1 LREFTLGRNLNHP
14 LSWISQVLNVS
25 RFTNGI
31 SLAGIA
37 IAPICAF
44 SMALHSSD
52 VLAEEP
58 ASATADVSASD
69 AGAARDPAQTQ
80 GRATPARIRSNQ
92 SRAATRTRPANSANR
107 AANAARALVPS
118 GAGLTVQKIVV
129 KGNKKIEADAVV
141 AKLVTKTGAALQAD
155 KIRQDLESLFKAGF
169 FYDVKVEQTPVDG
182 GVQLTYAVVEKP
194 SIIEIAFVGNVE
206 IESTELQ
213 TTAALKPYEVLNMG
227 KIREAV
233 EKIQKLYEDKGFFL
247 ARVTTRVDPAGK
259 DGLGEDAVKLTF
271 EIQENDKVKVKRISI
286 LGNKH
291 ISDGRI
297 KGMLQT
303 QEGGFFSFLSSSGSY
318 KQDAFDRDIQL
329 INYLYFNEGYVQVKV
344 DRPQVYVTPDKK
356 GIYITIRLEEGE
368 RYKVGAIDFAG
379 DLLFPRSELETATE
393 IDGAEWYQHET
404 LLKDIRT
411 IQAKYGDLGYAYA
424 NIIPRTRPRD
434 KDRELDITF
443 EIDKGNKVYFGRI
456 NVVGNSKTRD
466 KVVRRELLVQEGE
479 LYNETRRRES
489 LDNVKRLGFFDEVNF
504 NSSTPT
510 DNQDLMNID
519 IVVKERNTG
528 SIQVGAGYSSYS
540 QFIFNGQVNQTNLLG
555 KGQRLGVSVDLS
567 SNQSLFN
574 FNFTEPYFYD
584 TDWSVGVDAYQ
595 SKRTT
600 TEYEETK
607 KGGALRVGY
616 PITRFLRTFLRYKLE
631 SAEIFV
637 DPKEGDPILF
647 PVPVPGGDPNPQGNP
662 NGVTSSATL
671 TLEYDK
677 RNDRFTP
684 TSGVYSS
691 LSLEYAGLGGDHQFT
706 KGIGTARLYEKVF
719 WDVVLRNN
727 LTYGFIRSNVD
738 GREPPFNE
746 LFLLGGANSLRGFN
760 WFSIAKRK
768 RSTKVYDS
776 LIAKGFPADIAEIR
790 AWRPFGGKEQLFYQA
805 ELEFPLITE
814 AGIKGV
820 VFYDIGN
827 ADDVLAISEFR
838 SNVGFGFRWFS
849 PIGPLRFEWGFPLE
863 RKPELEEPAVVFQFA
878 IGAPF

>member
-1 LREFTLGRNLNHP
+1 M
-14 LSWISQVLNVS
+14 S
-25 RFTNGI
+25 
-31 SLAGIA
+31 
-37 IAPICAF
+37 
-44 SMALHSSD
+44 
-52 VLAEEP
+52 VLAIVATAFTSFTFVAQAQDESREP
-58 ASATADVSASD
+58 AQSRTQARSSGASAN
-69 AGAARDPAQTQ
+69 RTQ
-80 GRATPARIRSNQ
+80 PRATPARP
-92 SRAATRTRPANSANR
+92 RTGNR
-107 AANAARALVPS
+107 AANRARATNRANPAARTGTAARTLVPS
-118 GAGLTVQKIVV
+118 GTGPTVQKIVV
-129 KGNKKIEADAVV
+129 QGNKKIEADAVV
-141 AKLVTKTGAALQAD
+141 AKLITKTGAALEAD
-155 KIRQDLESLFKAGF
+155 KVRQDLDSLFKTGF
-169 FYDVKVEQTPVDG
+169 FYDVKVERANVEG
-182 GVQLTYAVVEKP
+182 GVQLTYTVVEKP
-194 SIIEIAFVGNVE
+194 SIVEIAFAGNVE
-206 IESTELQ
+206 IDSTELQ
-213 TTAALKPYEVLNMG
+213 TTAALKAYEVLNMG

-247 ARVTTRVDPAGK
+247 ARVTPRVDPAGK
-259 DGLGEDAVKLTF
+259 DGRGEEAVKLTF
-271 EIQENDKVKVKRISI
+271 DIQENDKVKVKRISI

-291 ISDGRI
+291 IPDGRI
-297 KGMLQT
+297 KGLLQT
-303 QEGGFFSFLSSSGSY
+303 QEGGFFSFMSSSGSY
-318 KQDAFDRDIQL
+318 KQDAFDRDVQL

-356 GIYITIRLEEGE
+356 GIYITIRVEEGE
-368 RYKVGAIDFAG
+368 RYKVGTIDFAG
-379 DLLFPRSELETATE
+379 DLLFPRSELEEATE
-393 IDGAEWYQHET
+393 IDGTEWYQHET

-411 IQAKYGDLGYAYA
+411 VQAKYGDLGYAYA

-466 KVVRRELLVQEGE
+466 KVVRRELLVEEGE

-504 NSSTPT
+504 NSSTPAE
-510 DNQDLMNID
+510 NQDLMNID

-528 SIQVGAGYSSYS
+528 SIQVGAGYSTYS
-540 QFIFNGQVNQTNLLG
+540 QFIFNGQVNQINLLG
-555 KGQRLGVSVDLS
+555 KGQRLGVSVDMS

-574 FNFTEPYFYD
+574 FNFTEPYFLD
-584 TDWSVGVDAYQ
+584 TNWSVGVDAYQ

-631 SAEIFV
+631 SAEINL
-637 DPKEGDPILF
+637 DSEYGDPVLF
-647 PVPVPGGDPNPQGNP
+647 PVPMPGGDPNPQGNP

-706 KGIGTARLYEKVF
+706 KGIGTARFYEKVF
-719 WDVVLRNN
+719 WDVVFRNN

-746 LFLLGGANSLRGFN
+746 LFLLGGANSLRGYN

-768 RSTKVYDS
+768 RSTKVYND
-776 LIAKGFPADIAEIR
+776 LISRGFPPETAEIR

-827 ADDVLAISEFR
+827 ADDVLALSEFR

-878 IGAPF
+878 IGTPF

>member
-1 LREFTLGRNLNHP
+1 M
-14 LSWISQVLNVS
+14 
-25 RFTNGI
+25 
-31 SLAGIA
+31 A
-37 IAPICAF
+37 IAVALSCAF
-44 SMALHSSD
+44 GPVFS
-52 VLAEEP
+52 
-58 ASATADVSASD
+58 ASAQTVAPEAKPAKPQVAKPP
-69 AGAARDPAQTQ
+69 GAALIPVAKRPAEKN
-80 GRATPARIRSNQ
+80 AAARTAARKNSTVA
-92 SRAATRTRPANSANR
+92 SRASNVATIKNLAV
-107 AANAARALVPS
+107 AAGEGPV
-118 GAGLTVQKIVV
+118 VQKIQV
-129 KGNKKIEADAVV
+129 KGNKKIETDAVI
-141 AKLVTKTGAALQAD
+141 AKLATKQGSGISGEKL
-155 KIRQDLESLFKAGF
+155 RQDLDVLFKTGF
-169 FYDVKVEQTPVDG
+169 FYDVKIERDNVEG
-182 GVQLTYAVVEKP
+182 GVQLTYNVVEKP
-194 SIIEIAFVGNVE
+194 SVVE
-206 IESTELQ
+206 IIFAGNNEIDSTELQ

-227 KIREAV
+227 RIREAV
-233 EKIQKLYEDKGFFL
+233 EKIQKLYEDKGYFL
-247 ARVTTRVDPAGK
+247 ARITPKVEPAGK
-259 DGLGEDAVKLTF
+259 DGLGEEAVKLTF
-271 EIQENDKVKVKRISI
+271 EVQENDKVKVKRITI
-286 LGNKH
+286 LGNKQ
-291 ISDGRI
+291 IADGKI
-297 KGMLQT
+297 KGLLQT
-303 QEGGFFSFLSSSGSY
+303 QEGGFFSFISSSGSY
-318 KQDAFDRDIQL
+318 KQDAFDRDVQL
-329 INYLYFNEGYVQVKV
+329 INYLYFNEGYVQIKV

-356 GIYITIRLEEGE
+356 GIYITIRVEEGE
-368 RYKVGAIDFAG
+368 RYKVGSIDFAG
-379 DLLFPRSELETATE
+379 DLLFPRSELEEATE
-393 IDGAEWYQHET
+393 IDGTGWYQHET

-411 IQAKYGDLGYAYA
+411 VQAKYGDLGYAYA

-479 LYNETRRRES
+479 LYNETRKRES

-504 NSSTPT
+504 NSSTPSE
-510 DNQDLMNID
+510 NQDLMNID

-528 SIQVGAGYSSYS
+528 SIQVGAGYSTYS
-540 QFIFNGQVNQTNLLG
+540 SFIFNGQVNQINLMG
-555 KGQRLGVSVDLS
+555 RGQRLGVSVDMS

-584 TDWSVGVDAYQ
+584 TEWSVGVDAYQ

-631 SAEIFV
+631 SSEINLDNEF
-637 DPKEGDPILF
+637 GDPILF
-647 PVPVPGGDPNPQGNP
+647 PVPIPGGDPNPQGNP

-677 RNDRFTP
+677 RNDRYTP
-684 TSGVYSS
+684 TKGVYTSV
-691 LSLEYAGLGGDHQFT
+691 SLEYAGLGGDQQFT
-706 KGIGTARLYEKVF
+706 KGLATGRFYEKVF
-719 WDVVLRNN
+719 WDVIFRNN

-746 LFLLGGANSLRGFN
+746 LFLLGGANSLRGYN

-768 RSTKVYDS
+768 RSTKVYND
-776 LIAKGFPADIAEIR
+776 LIARGFPAETAEIR

-805 ELEFPLITE
+805 EFEFPLITE

-827 ADDVLAISEFR
+827 ADDVLALSEFR
-838 SNVGFGFRWFS
+838 SDVGFGFRWFS

-878 IGAPF
+878 IGSPF